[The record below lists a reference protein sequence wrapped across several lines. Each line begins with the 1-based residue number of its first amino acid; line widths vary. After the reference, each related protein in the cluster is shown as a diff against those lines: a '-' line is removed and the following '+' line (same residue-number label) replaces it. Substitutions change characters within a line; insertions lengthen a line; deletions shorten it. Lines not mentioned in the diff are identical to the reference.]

1 MKEINIMRE
10 YMMEVSKDKNKR
22 VFRNSVGRGV
32 AYDFKNDK
40 VIYPIRVLVF
50 GLCVGSSDLIGWDS
64 VIITQEMVG
73 KKVAIFKA
81 VEVKTLTGEE
91 REMQINFRNAVNE
104 AGGIAIVHKPEKE
117 QKNER
122 NKRASKK

>member
-10 YMMEVSKDKNKR
+10 YMMEISKDKNKKI
-22 VFRNSVGRGV
+22 FRNSVGRGV

-40 VIYPIRVLVF
+40 MIYPKRVLVF

-64 VIITQEMVG
+64 VVVTQEMVG

-81 VEVKTLTGEE
+81 VEVKTLKGEE
-91 REMQINFRNAVNE
+91 RERQIMFRNAVNE
-104 AGGIAIVHKPEKE
+104 AGGIAIVYKPEKE

-122 NKRASKK
+122 NKRTRK